1 MATFYLAH
9 AVGVED
15 GTLTPPAKYDG
26 RFVGAKKKGL
36 RANHPAGVAYANA
49 DLLFL
54 CALKAGEQIA
64 DIRVMSDTSFGTTT
78 LSVGPVA
85 TPAKYANARTMTV
98 VDTPTSIGPR
108 ATAADDGPLAAD
120 EKVFITLGVGGI
132 AGAVLFTID
141 VDIISSS

>member
-36 RANHPAGVAYANA
+36 RANHPAGVAYANG

-64 DIRVMSDTSFGTTT
+64 DIRVISDTTLGTTT
-78 LSVGPVA
+78 LSVGPA
-85 TPAKYANARTMTV
+85 WYPRSPEYPRSARPPSAHTETAGRRWHRRPPPGGWRAAPSSWRRRTGRRTWPA
-98 VDTPTSIGPR
+98 G
-108 ATAADDGPLAAD
+108 
-120 EKVFITLGVGGI
+120 
-132 AGAVLFTID
+132 
-141 VDIISSS
+141 

>member
-1 MATFYLAH
+1 MPTFFLAH

-15 GTLTPPAKYDG
+15 GTVTPPNKYDG
-26 RFVGAKKKGL
+26 RFVGAKRKTV
-36 RANHPAGVAYANA
+36 RANHPAGIAYALA

-54 CALKAGEQIA
+54 VALKAGEQIA
-64 DIRVMSDTSFGTTT
+64 DIRVTSDTTLGTTT
-78 LSVGPVA
+78 LSIGPLA
-85 TPAKYANARTMTV
+85 TPTKYANARTMTV

-120 EKVFITLGVGGI
+120 EDVFITLGVGGI

>member
-1 MATFYLAH
+1 MATYYLAH

-26 RFVGAKKKGL
+26 RFVGAKVKTV
-36 RANHPAGVAYANA
+36 RANHPAGVAYLVG

-54 CALKAGEQIA
+54 CALKAGEQIK
-64 DIRVMSDTSFGTTT
+64 DIRVTSDTTFGTTT
-78 LSVGPVA
+78 LSIGPVGTA
-85 TPAKYANARTMTV
+85 TKYANVKTMTT
-98 VDTPTSIGPR
+98 VDVPTSIGPR

-120 EKVFITLGVGGI
+120 EDVYITLGTGGI
-132 AGAVLFTID
+132 AGAILFTID

>member
-1 MATFYLAH
+1 MAAFFLAH

-26 RFVGAKKKGL
+26 RFVGAKVKTV
-36 RANHPAGVAYANA
+36 RANHPAGVAYANG
-49 DLLFL
+49 DTLFL
-54 CALKAGEQIA
+54 VALKAGEQIK
-64 DIRVMSDTSFGTTT
+64 DIRVTSDTSFGTTT
-78 LSVGPVA
+78 LSIGPVGTA
-85 TPAKYANARTMTV
+85 TKYANAKTMTV
-98 VDTPTSIGPR
+98 TDVPTSIGPR

-120 EKVFITLGVGGI
+120 EDVLITLGVGGI